1 MFELELDMEK
11 VNLNKS
17 KTYLFHG
24 KAIENIVT
32 VRLAHS
38 VTSSCHPLYPQAS
51 RKHQVY
57 TWSLKGYGR
66 S

>member
-24 KAIENIVT
+24 KAIGNIVT

-38 VTSSCHPLYPQAS
+38 VTSTCHPLYPQAS

-57 TWSLKGYGR
+57 T
-66 S
+66 

>member
-11 VNLNKS
+11 VNLNKN

-24 KAIENIVT
+24 EAIENIVT

-38 VTSSCHPLYPQAS
+38 VTSCHPLYPQAS
-51 RKHQVY
+51 RKHQGY
-57 TWSLKGYGR
+57 T
-66 S
+66 

>member
-11 VNLNKS
+11 VNLNKN

-38 VTSSCHPLYPQAS
+38 VTSCHPLYPQAS

-57 TWSLKGYGR
+57 T
-66 S
+66 